1 MKRAIGYNASRP
13 RPAPNLNLF
22 AVETSTELCSVALL
36 RAGELFVEETL
47 AGNRHSELLVPMI
60 QRLLERSG
68 LRARQM
74 DAFGFGQGPGSFT
87 GIRIACGIVQGLA
100 FATHR
105 PVVPVPSL
113 LALAEQSNEGH
124 VIAAV
129 DARMG
134 EAYLAAYARNGDDW
148 DEVIAPRLA
157 DAASLPS
164 LPGRRW
170 AATGSGFDR
179 HPWLR
184 EAYREVVE
192 LRVEDDLPRAGAVAR
207 VAARRFARG
216 AGIAAAAAAPL
227 YLRDKVA
234 LTTEE
239 RQKVKR

>member
-1 MKRAIGYNASRP
+1 M
-13 RPAPNLNLF
+13 NLL

-36 RAGELFVEETL
+36 RDRELFVEEVV
-47 AGNRHSELLVPMI
+47 AENRHSELLAPMV
-60 QRLLERSG
+60 RKVLERAR
-68 LRARQM
+68 LTARQM
-74 DAFGFGQGPGSFT
+74 DAFAFGQGPGSFT
-87 GIRIACGIVQGLA
+87 GIRIACGVVQGLA
-100 FATHR
+100 FAVGR

-124 VIAAV
+124 VLAAL

-134 EAYLAAYARNGDDW
+134 EAYLAAYARSGEDW

-157 DAASLPS
+157 DASSLPA

-184 EAYREVVE
+184 DAYRASVE
-192 LRVEDDLPRAGAVAR
+192 MRFEGDLPRAGSVAR
-207 VAARRFARG
+207 IAARRFARG
-216 AGIAAAAAAPL
+216 AGIPAEEAAPL

-239 RQKVKR
+239 RRAKR

>member
-1 MKRAIGYNASRP
+1 MWCAGYN
-13 RPAPNLNLF
+13 PATAAPKPSLNLL

-36 RAGELFVEETL
+36 RGDELFVEEIL
-47 AGNRHSELLVPMI
+47 VENRHSEVLVPMI
-60 QRLLERSG
+60 RRLLERSR
-68 LRARQM
+68 LTAAQM

-100 FATHR
+100 FAARR

-113 LALAEQSNEGH
+113 LALAEQSNEGR
-124 VIAAV
+124 VIAAL

-134 EAYLAAYARNGDDW
+134 EAYLAAYARSGDDW

-157 DAASLPS
+157 SREGLPP
-164 LPGRRW
+164 LPGPRW

-179 HPWLR
+179 FDWLR
-184 EAYREVVE
+184 DAYRGSVDMRIEG
-192 LRVEDDLPRAGAVAR
+192 DLPKARSVAR
-207 VAARRFARG
+207 IAAVRLARGGGVAAEK
-216 AGIAAAAAAPL
+216 AAPL

-239 RQKVKR
+239 RRSRQ

>member
-1 MKRAIGYNASRP
+1 
-13 RPAPNLNLF
+13 LNLL

-36 RAGELFVEETL
+36 RGSELFVEEAL
-47 AGNRHSELLVPMI
+47 AENRHSELLAPMV
-60 QRLLERSG
+60 RRVLERSR
-68 LRARQM
+68 LQARQM

-87 GIRIACGIVQGLA
+87 GVRIACGVVQGLA
-100 FATHR
+100 FAAGR

-113 LALAEQSNEGH
+113 LALAEQSNESR
-124 VIAAV
+124 VISAL

-134 EAYLAAYARNGDDW
+134 EAYVAAYARNGDDW
-148 DEVIAPRLA
+148 DDVIAPRLA
-157 DAASLPS
+157 DASGLPP

-184 EAYREVVE
+184 DAYRESIE
-192 LRVEDDLPRAGAVAR
+192 MRYEGDLPRAGSVAR
-207 VAARRFARG
+207 IAARRFARG
-216 AGIAAAAAAPL
+216 AGIAAELAAPL

-239 RQKVKR
+239 RRVRK

>member
-1 MKRAIGYNASRP
+1 M
-13 RPAPNLNLF
+13 
-22 AVETSTELCSVALL
+22 ALV
-36 RAGELFVEETL
+36 RGGELFVEEAL
-47 AGNRHSELLVPMI
+47 AENRHSELLVPMLR
-60 QRLLERSG
+60 RLLD
-68 LRARQM
+68 RARLVPDQM

-100 FATHR
+100 FAANR
-105 PVVPVPSL
+105 PVVPIPSL
-113 LALAEQSNEGH
+113 LALAEQSNESR
-124 VIAAV
+124 VIAAL

-157 DAASLPS
+157 DGRSLPP

-184 EAYREVVE
+184 EAYRDSVE
-192 LRVEDDLPRAGAVAR
+192 MRFEGDLPRAGAVAR
-207 VAARRFARG
+207 IAARRFARG
-216 AGIAAAAAAPL
+216 AGIAAADAAPL

-239 RQKVKR
+239 RRKAKS